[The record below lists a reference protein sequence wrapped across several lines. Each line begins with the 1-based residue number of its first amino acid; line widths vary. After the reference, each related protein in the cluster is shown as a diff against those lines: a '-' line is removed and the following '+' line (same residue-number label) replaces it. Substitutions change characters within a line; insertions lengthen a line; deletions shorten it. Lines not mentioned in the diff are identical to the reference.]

1 MRGLTYIYNRIERF
15 FFERD
20 NRSEFL
26 VFFRVA
32 AGIVILMHFLSTIA
46 DFDRLFSSHSIVPQD
61 IMTALSPDWLLTFP
75 KIVQFFETFGI
86 AEPTTIIIVQCLFIA
101 CCLCIIVG
109 FFSRIS
115 ALLLL
120 ILQISLT
127 KGSSFFIYGVDFFTS
142 MSLFYLILFPGD
154 NYFSLRN
161 YFAKRPRRE
170 TNFMPVKRMFQLHIC
185 IAYFFS
191 GFDKLL
197 GFTWRDGEAIWKAI
211 NLPYANRDFYFD
223 FTWMAQF
230 PWLLIFFGW
239 ATIITEMCYP
249 LFIWIKSTRKIWLFF
264 TIMMHVGIALAL
276 NLYYFSAI
284 MIVWNVANFY
294 FEEGRAFDWVKGLKQ
309 FLFRKHDQPVN
320 AASVTPELSKST

>member
-1 MRGLTYIYNRIERF
+1 MAGLKSIYRRLEGF

-32 AGIVILMHFLSTIA
+32 TGVVILMHFLSTIS
-46 DFDRLFSSHSIVPQD
+46 DFDRLFSSHSIVPLD
-61 IMTALSPDWLLTFP
+61 IMTAFTPDWLITFP
-75 KIVQFFETFGI
+75 KIVHFFEKLGI
-86 AEPTTIIIVQCLFIA
+86 AESTTIIIVQCLFIV
-101 CCLCIIVG
+101 CCLFIITG

-154 NYFSLRN
+154 NYFSIRN
-161 YFAKRPRRE
+161 YLAKRPARE
-170 TNFMPVKRMFQLHIC
+170 TNFMPVKRLFQLHLC

-197 GFTWRDGEAIWKAI
+197 GFNWRNGEAIWKAI
-211 NLPYANRDFYFD
+211 NLPYANRDFFFD
-223 FTWMAQF
+223 FTWISEF
-230 PWLLIFFGW
+230 SSLLIFMGW
-239 ATIITEMCYP
+239 ATIITEMFYP
-249 LFIWIKSTRKIWLFF
+249 LFIWITPTRKIWLFF
-264 TIMMHVGIALAL
+264 TIMMHLGIALAL

-284 MIVWNVANFY
+284 MIVWNITNFY
-294 FEEGRAFDWVKGLKQ
+294 FEPGRAFDFVRIFRQL
-309 FLFRKHDQPVN
+309 LFRKNDQLEN
-320 AASVTPELSKST
+320 TSSVTSRSV